1 MIIKVLGPGCD
12 KCKSLE
18 ESINDAVKEAG
29 VAAVVEMV
37 EDNEEIEKYKVKS
50 TPALVIDEKV
60 VSAGKQLSAQEV
72 KTLF

>member
-1 MIIKVLGPGCD
+1 MIIKVLGTGCD

-18 ESINDAVKEAG
+18 DSINAAVKEAG
-29 VAAVVEMV
+29 VAAIVEKV
-37 EDNEEIEKYKVKS
+37 EDDKEIEKYKVKS

-72 KTLF
+72 KSLF

>member
-18 ESINDAVKEAG
+18 ESINVAVKEAG
-29 VAAVVEMV
+29 IAAIVENV
-37 EDNEEIEKYKVKS
+37 IDNKEIEKYKVKS

-60 VSAGKQLSAQEV
+60 VSAGKQLSPLDV
-72 KTLF
+72 KRLF